1 MARITTT
8 YKANDLTALA
18 ADINAYLAPLIAG
31 ASVFILGLD
40 IVLNLQ
46 DRALGTEYQ
55 ATLTIE
61 DDSAPAVATPFVVV
75 FLSESNTTD
84 LDAAY
89 VTYYAAN
96 PAAFQTAARN
106 VSKITPSRLNRLDT
120 WILTNATAGASA
132 NYTPL

>member
-1 MARITTT
+1 MARITTS
-8 YKANDLTALA
+8 YKANDLTELATAL
-18 ADINAYLAPLIAG
+18 NAYLAPLIAG

-40 IVLNLQ
+40 VVLNLQ

-61 DDSAPAVATPFVVV
+61 DAGAPAVATPFEVV
-75 FLSESNTTD
+75 FLSDSNTTD

-89 VTYYAAN
+89 VAYYAAN
-96 PAAFQTAARN
+96 PTHFTTAARN
-106 VSKITPSRLNRLDT
+106 VSKITPSRLNRIDT
-120 WILTNATAGASA
+120 WILVNETAGATA